1 MVDAQTPPGDQTPNS
16 DQPPSDP
23 VRGEGNANEPA
34 FLRDPDVRRWLV
46 RVQFDGAGFA
56 GYQRQGDLR
65 TVASVLADGWHAWQG
80 ENVELRASS
89 RTDSGV
95 HARALPVLVYTRRIM
110 PAKAIVLGWNAHLDD
125 DIAIA
130 SAEPVDADF
139 HIRHDAVGK
148 RYIYRIW
155 NARARAPLLRTTHWH
170 VPSRLNLD
178 AMRQAADI
186 LQGDHDFASFRSSH
200 CQSPT
205 TMRSMREVR
214 IERGAEARADGAG
227 ELSLVVECNA
237 FLHNM
242 VRILAGTLIS
252 VGRGQR
258 SLDDVRRAL
267 QSGDRRD
274 PGQTAPAHGLVL
286 DEVFYGPSGARQGL
300 DHKALLMR
308 MGTAMGEE
316 AEDPDYLQP

>member
-1 MVDAQTPPGDQTPNS
+1 MVDAQTPPGDPTPNS

-130 SAEPVDADF
+130 SA
-139 HIRHDAVGK
+139 
-148 RYIYRIW
+148 
-155 NARARAPLLRTTHWH
+155 
-170 VPSRLNLD
+170 
-178 AMRQAADI
+178 
-186 LQGDHDFASFRSSH
+186 
-200 CQSPT
+200 
-205 TMRSMREVR
+205 
-214 IERGAEARADGAG
+214 
-227 ELSLVVECNA
+227 
-237 FLHNM
+237 
-242 VRILAGTLIS
+242 
-252 VGRGQR
+252 
-258 SLDDVRRAL
+258 
-267 QSGDRRD
+267 
-274 PGQTAPAHGLVL
+274 
-286 DEVFYGPSGARQGL
+286 
-300 DHKALLMR
+300 
-308 MGTAMGEE
+308 
-316 AEDPDYLQP
+316 

>member
-1 MVDAQTPPGDQTPNS
+1 MLEAHAHDSDGLGATGPDAELGDEGRGSMVHA
-16 DQPPSDP
+16 
-23 VRGEGNANEPA
+23 A
-34 FLRDPDVRRWLV
+34 DVHRWLV

-65 TVASVLADGWHAWQG
+65 TVASALADGWRAWQG
-80 ENVELRASS
+80 EDVELRASS
-89 RTDSGV
+89 RTDAGV
-95 HARALPVLVYTRRIM
+95 HARALPVLVHTRREL
-110 PAKAIVLGWNAHLDD
+110 PAKAVVLGWNAHMDE
-125 DIAIA
+125 DIAIV
-130 SAEPVDADF
+130 SADRVDADF

-155 NARARAPLLRTTHWH
+155 NARARSPLLRTTHWH
-170 VPSRLNLD
+170 VPSRLDLE
-178 AMRQAADI
+178 AMRQAAAL
-186 LQGDHDFASFRSSH
+186 LQGDHDFAAFRSAH

-205 TMRSMREVR
+205 TMRTMREVR
-214 IERGAEARADGAG
+214 IVRGAEARADGAG
-227 ELSLVVECNA
+227 ELSLIVEGNA

-242 VRILAGTLIS
+242 VRILAGTLVS

-258 SLDDVRRAL
+258 SLDDIRRAL

-300 DHKALLMR
+300 DHKALLARMSAAMR
-308 MGTAMGEE
+308 AQAEE
-316 AEDPDYLQP
+316 AEAAGYLQP